1 MPSYPCGNG
10 PHHSFTPP
18 EQPETD
24 PYNDMHG
31 EELADPWPYFCLNCQ
46 QPIEPRP
53 TFPLKGRLWWWWHIL
68 PDMINYYGL
77 DCPRRKTQAHHLE
90 FPADAAQKLGLAD
103 DTFLYIDPTG
113 R

>member
-24 PYNDMHG
+24 QDTHTDMIG
-31 EELADPWPYFCLNCQ
+31 DFCRHCTM
-46 QPIEPRP
+46 PVYP
-53 TFPLKGRLWWWWHIL
+53 FPLKPYSKRMWEWRHSWTDAIKRHD
-68 PDMINYYGL
+68 P
-77 DCPRRKTQAHHLE
+77 HHLE

-103 DTFLYIDPTG
+103 DTFLYIEPTE
-113 R
+113 RQTNDHRTT